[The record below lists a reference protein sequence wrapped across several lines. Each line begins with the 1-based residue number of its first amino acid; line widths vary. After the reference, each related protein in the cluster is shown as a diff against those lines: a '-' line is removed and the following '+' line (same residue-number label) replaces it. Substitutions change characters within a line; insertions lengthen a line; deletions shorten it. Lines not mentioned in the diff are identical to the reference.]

1 MDIRVGVN
9 ERGAEGLRINRPNGS
24 GDYVVVAFLGPAVIG
39 PGRPQPVGVGDCI
52 VWAPETPT
60 SIRGDPVII
69 NHYVHLPTTLAEVA
83 LARFP
88 VALDTVLRPATL
100 EFLPSILT
108 RLRDE
113 WARRDVHAERAI
125 ELGVEE
131 LFLHLHRH
139 TSMRPSASPH
149 DARLRD
155 IRLRIQLDPTAP
167 WTVREL
173 ARLAYLRPSR
183 FSALYRNLFGRPPM
197 ADVLETRLE
206 AARHYLTHYNISVAE
221 AGARSGFADP
231 SDFSRRFRAR
241 YGTSPRS
248 YRAENR

>member
-1 MDIRVGVN
+1 MNLRVGVA
-9 ERGAEGLRINRPNGS
+9 ERGAEGLRVNRPHGS
-24 GDYVVVAFLGPAVIG
+24 GDHVVVAFLGPAIIG
-39 PGRPQPVGVGDCI
+39 PGRAQPVSAGDCI
-52 VWAPETPT
+52 VWRPETPT
-60 SIRGDPVII
+60 TIQGDPVII
-69 NHYVHLPTTLAEVA
+69 NHYVHLPTELAELA

-88 VALDTVLRPATL
+88 VETDTVLRPSSL
-100 EFLPSILT
+100 DFLPGILT

-139 TSMRPSASPH
+139 TAIRSRATPH

-155 IRLRIQLDPTAP
+155 IRLRVQLDPTAA
-167 WTVREL
+167 WTVEGM

-183 FSALYRNLFGRPPM
+183 FAALYRQLFGRSPM

-206 AARHYLTHYNISVAE
+206 AARHFLMHYNISVAE

-231 SDFSRRFRAR
+231 SAFSRRFRTR
-241 YGTSPRS
+241 YGRSPRA
-248 YRAENR
+248 YRADNR